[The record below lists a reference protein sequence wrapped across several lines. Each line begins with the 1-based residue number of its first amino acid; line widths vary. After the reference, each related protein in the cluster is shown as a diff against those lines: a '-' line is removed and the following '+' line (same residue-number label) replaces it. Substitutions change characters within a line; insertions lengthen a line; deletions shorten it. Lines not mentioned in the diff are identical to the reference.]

1 MNPDALNAVRLE
13 EYTLAVARIR
23 EHPIKTAEMVGLVV
37 HRAHRQRINAARG
50 PWYES
55 QRAIGDAFRNAEL
68 GESFVTHVKAA
79 EAVVLD
85 VDNLYRA
92 DLPITNELFQ
102 QIASEDG
109 GLLVTEEQR
118 EVWSTL
124 LGRYNRRRQL
134 LERLGES
141 LTNLYVA
148 EGGRM
153 ARIFHE
159 LSGKRV
165 PLEKI
170 TMHLN
175 RHLYHLIQQTL
186 HLFQSHEAMLVQ
198 ARARRAAA
206 SIYEIDEA
214 DRAGENAI
222 YENESLARRWLDM
235 DVVHMTEFAHL
246 FAPYAAERAS

>member
-1 MNPDALNAVRLE
+1 MNPDAVNAVRLE

-23 EHPIKTAEMVGLVV
+23 EHPIKTADMVALIV

-79 EAVVLD
+79 EAVVAD

-92 DLPITNELFQ
+92 DLPIPNELFQ
-102 QIASEDG
+102 AIASEDG
-109 GLLVTEEQR
+109 GLLTTEAQR
-118 EVWSTL
+118 EAWAATL
-124 LGRYNRRRQL
+124 SRYNRRRQL

-175 RHLYHLIQQTL
+175 RHLFHLIQQTL
-186 HLFQSHEAMLVQ
+186 HLFRSHEAMLEQ
-198 ARARRAAA
+198 ARARRDAA
-206 SIYEIDEA
+206 SVYEIDQVDREA
-214 DRAGENAI
+214 
-222 YENESLARRWLDM
+222 ENEIFENEAQARRWLDL
-235 DVVHMTEFAHL
+235 DVAHMTEFAHL
-246 FAPYAAERAS
+246 FAPYAAERAP